1 MEEIS
6 LWSRQRYGNAQLGR
20 FLIAHPELTLVA
32 TDPDTDSEGS
42 TIGYSYTFEVSAN
55 LLVPYDDSRY
65 ADRNLKYPP
74 SIPGCRDLRYKEA
87 LTEAEIAD
95 YETSVVPAFQAWLKR
110 TVAFRDVESLEQRRK
125 TATQL
130 YMAEFIDTRRKFQ
143 ESLQDELDKIIP
155 S

>member
-6 LWSRQRYGNAQLGR
+6 LWTERRLENAKLGQ
-20 FLIAHPELTLVA
+20 FLIAHPELTLTA

-74 SIPGCRDLRYKEA
+74 QIQGRRDLQYHGT

-95 YETSVVPAFQAWLKR
+95 YETTVVPAFQAWLKR
-110 TVAFRDVESLEQRRK
+110 TVAFQDVESLEQRRK

-130 YMAEFIDTRRKFQ
+130 YMNEVVKVRQKFQ

>member
-6 LWSRQRYGNAQLGR
+6 LWTERRLENVKLGQ
-20 FLIAHPELTLVA
+20 FLLAHPELTLVA
-32 TDPDTDSEGS
+32 TDPDTDSEGH
-42 TIGYSYTFEVSAN
+42 TIGYTYTFEVSGN
-55 LLVPYDDSRY
+55 LLVPYDDARY

-74 SIPGCRDLRYKEA
+74 QIPDRRNLQYAGTLS
-87 LTEAEIAD
+87 EAEIAD
-95 YETSVVPAFQAWLKR
+95 YETSVVPAFQAWLQR
-110 TVAFRDVESLEQRRK
+110 TVAFQDVESLERRRK

-130 YMAEFIDTRRKFQ
+130 YMDEVFKVRQKFQ

>member
-1 MEEIS
+1 MEEIN
-6 LWSRQRYGNAQLGR
+6 LWSRRRYGNEQLGQ
-20 FLIAHPELTLVA
+20 FLIAHPELTLIA
-32 TDPDTDSEGS
+32 TDPDTDSEGY
-42 TIGYSYTFEVSAN
+42 TIGYSYTFEVSGN

-65 ADRNLKYPP
+65 ADRNLEYPP

-110 TVAFRDVESLEQRRK
+110 TVAFQDVESLERRRK

-130 YMAEFIDTRRKFQ
+130 YMDEVIKVRQKFQ